1 MCFDIF
7 VLNQH
12 VKLININFQDVFED
26 IQQVLLDRNPDCSN
40 NILELITFYTS
51 ISSLFILIH
60 IFIGKLLFW
69 LFFDS
74 QKWLI

>member
-1 MCFDIF
+1 M
-7 VLNQH
+7 
-12 VKLININFQDVFED
+12 
-26 IQQVLLDRNPDCSN
+26 LLDRNPDCSN
-40 NILELITFYTS
+40 NTLKLIIFHTS

-74 QKWLI
+74 QKWLILAVFLSLLGVWGGILASDRWDQ

>member
-1 MCFDIF
+1 M
-7 VLNQH
+7 
-12 VKLININFQDVFED
+12 
-26 IQQVLLDRNPDCSN
+26 LLDRNPDYSN
-40 NILELITFYTS
+40 NTLKLIAFHTS